1 MFCLYKLKC
10 SRLSNFLSICFKIVI
25 FMLQRF
31 LKVFIS
37 LLKMCKLSAKICLLI
52 CTCFIII
59 INNYDYFQGNNIS
72 YQDQALFSFV
82 FWPFSL
88 KLIWAPIVDGA
99 YFKSI
104 GRRKSWLM
112 PSQLTI
118 ALVMYALSTK

>member
-1 MFCLYKLKC
+1 MNLVDIIKFC
-10 SRLSNFLSICFKIVI
+10 SSCFKIIIYDVSI
-25 FMLQRF
+25 VFKSWLAKAYF
-31 LKVFIS
+31 LF
-37 LLKMCKLSAKICLLI
+37 
-52 CTCFIII
+52 CTCFKIITS
-59 INNYDYFQGNNIS
+59 NENYLQGNNIS